1 MLTVTLTPTMIVFEN
16 LDDETAEK
24 LDVAVD
30 VKINDSG
37 QYYAK
42 GNPTEL
48 YKVLL
53 HLTYTYDIELT

>member
-1 MLTVTLTPTMIVFEN
+1 MLVFEN

-30 VKINDSG
+30 VKINDKG

-42 GNPTEL
+42 GNPMEL

>member
-1 MLTVTLTPTMIVFEN
+1 MLNITLTPTMLVFEN

-30 VKINDSG
+30 VKINDKG

-42 GNPTEL
+42 GNPMEL